1 MLESDHSLYFNFH
14 ALYNQ
19 QKPQIGYKDLMKG
32 YHNKVNTLAGPKNKS
47 EVTLV
52 INLFQSVLDG
62 FIRGEIKRVAYEPSK
77 VLLKSSR
84 QSAASEP
91 HDKYKL
97 SHHSLISLLA
107 SFRLP
112 RRRRRRGGKKTNV

>member
-1 MLESDHSLYFNFH
+1 MLESDHSLYFKFH
-14 ALYNQ
+14 TLYDQ

-62 FIRGEIKRVAYEPSK
+62 FIRGEIKRAASEPAK
-77 VLLKSSR
+77 VRLKISR

-91 HDKYKL
+91 HVKYKL
-97 SHHSLISLLA
+97 SLTHISLLA